1 LVEKWALLKNAG
13 FVNEFFKFLFAMF
26 FLASRCALCDRPC
39 GGLMPSRLCKTCQ
52 RQIQDTQR
60 SQPLE
65 TASPAQP
72 FPVFTWGDYE
82 GNLRRSIRHL
92 KYERAK
98 AIGTWLGQQMAESWI
113 KHNPSQPPIRLIV
126 VPIPMFAAKEK
137 LRGYNQAAVIA
148 QQFAR
153 STGYRYAPNLLR
165 RDRETQAQYGVN
177 ARSRDANLE
186 SAFALGDHAR
196 FPSNHQILIVDDIYT
211 TGATVRSAL
220 TTLTQHQ
227 LTVWGVAVAAR
238 PIFHRNF
245 TEIPQTL
252 NSDQS

>member
-1 LVEKWALLKNAG
+1 
-13 FVNEFFKFLFAMF
+13 MF

-39 GGLMPSRLCKTCQ
+39 GGRILRSVLCETCQ
-52 RQIQDTQR
+52 RQIQEAQR

-65 TASPAQP
+65 TATPAQP

-82 GNLRRSIRHL
+82 GNLRRSIRQL
-92 KYERAK
+92 KYHRAK

-113 KHNPSQPPIRLIV
+113 KQNPAPDAIQLVI

-153 STGYRYAPNLLR
+153 STGYVYAPKLLR

-177 ARSRDANLE
+177 ARSRDANLA
-186 SAFALGDHAR
+186 SAFTVGDSSR
-196 FPSNHQILIVDDIYT
+196 FPANHRILIVDDIYT

-220 TTLTQHQ
+220 TALKQHQ
-227 LTVWGVAVAAR
+227 LPVWGVAVAAR
-238 PIFHRNF
+238 PFFHGSSK
-245 TEIPQTL
+245 Q
-252 NSDQS
+252 DQ

>member
-1 LVEKWALLKNAG
+1 
-13 FVNEFFKFLFAMF
+13 MF
-26 FLASRCALCDRPC
+26 FLASRCSLCDRPC
-39 GGLMPSRLCKTCQ
+39 GGLLRSVLCETCQ
-52 RQIQDTQR
+52 RQIREAQR

-65 TASPAQP
+65 MASPAQP

-82 GNLRRSIRHL
+82 GNLRRSIRQL
-92 KYERAK
+92 KYHRAK

-113 KHNPSQPPIRLIV
+113 EHNSYSHPQPQSQSQPSQFMV

-153 STGYRYAPNLLR
+153 STGYLYAPKLLR

-177 ARSRDANLE
+177 ARSRDANLA
-186 SAFALGDHAR
+186 SAFTVGQTSRLPA
-196 FPSNHQILIVDDIYT
+196 NHRILIVDDIYT

-220 TTLTQHQ
+220 ATLKQHN
-227 LTVWGVAVAAR
+227 LPTWGVAVAAR
-238 PIFHRNF
+238 PVFHGSF
-245 TEIPQTL
+245 QQT
-252 NSDQS
+252 QS